1 MKKIYFT
8 PDMEIIGVETEQQ
21 MLATSLNLYD
31 DEQIDASES
40 LAPGMEASDDDFDF

>member
-8 PDMEIIGVETEQQ
+8 PEMEIIGVETEQ
-21 MLATSLNLYD
+21 MLATSYNLND
-31 DEQIDASES
+31 TEIDASES

>member
-8 PDMEIIGVETEQQ
+8 PEMEIIGVETEQQ
-21 MLATSLNLYD
+21 MLATSLNLY